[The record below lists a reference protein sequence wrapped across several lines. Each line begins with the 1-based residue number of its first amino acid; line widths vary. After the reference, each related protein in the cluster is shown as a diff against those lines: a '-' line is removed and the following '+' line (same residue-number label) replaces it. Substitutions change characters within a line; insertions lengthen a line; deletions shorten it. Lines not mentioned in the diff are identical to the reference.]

1 MTLSGHK
8 KARMGGARLR
18 IGVAFSTLA
27 IVVFGAVGVL
37 SARDA
42 RQQSEQDTKLALTQ
56 LAQRLAQRLD
66 ADMAARFRDIDQLAN
81 LQEQLD
87 LDPDPARWRTLLE
100 RLQQSSRH
108 HSWIGVAD
116 VDGRVLAATGGL
128 LESANVKQR
137 PWFSRGLRQTTVG
150 DVHDAKLL
158 ASLLR
163 SNTPGEPLR
172 FVDVSAPLRLRGK
185 TVGVIGAH
193 LSWAWAEERRREAL
207 AGNAAHRGLEILL
220 VNREGAIELGP
231 RAPTLPEQPQV
242 SLQAL
247 LRGAQR
253 LVWSDGRSYLSA
265 ASASSP
271 LSDYPG
277 MGWVVVVRQ
286 PQELALAEAIAL
298 ERRLIWLSV
307 VGAALFG
314 ALGWFLADRLTRPL
328 RRVAAQAQG
337 MLPATDE
344 APPHD
349 EVDQLARTLASL
361 LADLK
366 QREQDLTSLN
376 EGLET
381 RVQERTAS
389 LRRAN
394 DDLRAF
400 SRSVSHDIQGPLG
413 SMAQLLRQTVDKDG
427 SALPPQASE
436 VMQLVAQECERLK
449 QLSAEL
455 LTLAMVEQSEIAVE
469 PVDHGALA
477 RDVVAQLSMGASHA
491 FPAIEIGNL
500 PTLPGDA
507 VMLRQVWSNLLS
519 NAVKFTSKVP
529 APRIKVSAEAR
540 DGEVVFTVADN
551 GAGFDEAQSD
561 RLFGVFQRLHR
572 ASQFPGTGVG
582 LSIVRRVV
590 LRHGGRVWA
599 QSPPGQGAR
608 FHFCLPTRF
617 DNSGEHAPAGSA
629 DHHPPPKA
637 LTSATV

>member
-1 MTLSGHK
+1 
-8 KARMGGARLR
+8 MGGTRLR
-18 IGVAFSTLA
+18 IGVAFSALA
-27 IVVFGAVGVL
+27 IVVFGVVGLL

-42 RQQSEQDTKLALTQ
+42 RQQSERDTALALAQ
-56 LAQRLAQRLD
+56 LAERLAQRLD
-66 ADMAARFRDIDQLAN
+66 ADMAARYRDIDQLAN
-81 LQEQLD
+81 LHDQLD
-87 LDPDPARWRTLLE
+87 LDLDAPRWRMVLE
-100 RLQQSSRH
+100 RLQQSSHH
-108 HSWIGVAD
+108 HSWIGVTD
-116 VDGRVLAATGGL
+116 LQGRVIAATGGL
-128 LESANVKQR
+128 LESVNVKER
-137 PWFSRGLRQTTVG
+137 PWFSRGLQKTTVG

-158 ASLLR
+158 ASLLP
-163 SNTPGEPLR
+163 SSIPGEPLR
-172 FVDVSAPLRLRGK
+172 FVDVSAPLRLRGQ
-185 TVGVIGAH
+185 TIGVIGAH
-193 LSWAWAEERRREAL
+193 LSWAWAEERRREAM
-207 AGNAAHRGLEILL
+207 AGDVAQRGIEILL
-220 VNREGAIELGP
+220 VNRQGLIELGP
-231 RAPTLPEQPQV
+231 RDPTLP
-242 SLQAL
+242 SSSGTL
-247 LRGAQR
+247 QR
-253 LVWSDGRSYLSA
+253 LLQGARTLVWTDGRSYLSA
-265 ASASSP
+265 ASASMP

-286 PQELALAEAIAL
+286 PEELALAEAISL
-298 ERRLIWLSV
+298 EHRLIWLSV

-337 MLPATDE
+337 MLPSTNGG
-344 APPHD
+344 PPHD

-376 EGLET
+376 EALES

-413 SMAQLLRQTVDKDG
+413 SMAQLLRQTVANESD
-427 SALPPQASE
+427 ALPAHTSE
-436 VMQLVAQECERLK
+436 VLQTVAQECDRLK

-455 LTLAMVEQSEIAVE
+455 LTLAMVEQTEIAVE
-469 PVDHGALA
+469 PVDHRALA
-477 RDVVAQLSMGASHA
+477 QEVLTQLNIGATSA
-491 FPAIEIGNL
+491 LPAVEIGAL
-500 PTLPGDA
+500 PTLPGDP

-519 NAVKFTSKVP
+519 NAMKFTSKVP
-529 APRIKVSAEAR
+529 APHIEVSAEMR

-551 GAGFDEAQSD
+551 GAGFDEAQSE

-599 QSPPGQGAR
+599 ESPPGQGAR
-608 FHFCLPTRF
+608 FHFSLPKQVE
-617 DNSGEHAPAGSA
+617 DIGVGAPA
-629 DHHPPPKA
+629 
-637 LTSATV
+637 

>member
-1 MTLSGHK
+1 
-8 KARMGGARLR
+8 
-18 IGVAFSTLA
+18 
-27 IVVFGAVGVL
+27 
-37 SARDA
+37 
-42 RQQSEQDTKLALTQ
+42 
-56 LAQRLAQRLD
+56 
-66 ADMAARFRDIDQLAN
+66 
-81 LQEQLD
+81 
-87 LDPDPARWRTLLE
+87 
-100 RLQQSSRH
+100 
-108 HSWIGVAD
+108 
-116 VDGRVLAATGGL
+116 
-128 LESANVKQR
+128 
-137 PWFSRGLRQTTVG
+137 
-150 DVHDAKLL
+150 
-158 ASLLR
+158 
-163 SNTPGEPLR
+163 
-172 FVDVSAPLRLRGK
+172 
-185 TVGVIGAH
+185 
-193 LSWAWAEERRREAL
+193 
-207 AGNAAHRGLEILL
+207 
-220 VNREGAIELGP
+220 
-231 RAPTLPEQPQV
+231 V

-286 PQELALAEAIAL
+286 PQELALAKAIAL

-337 MLPATDE
+337 MLPATNE

-529 APRIKVSAEAR
+529 APRIEVSAEAR

-608 FHFCLPTRF
+608 FHFCLPERF
-617 DNSGEHAPAGSA
+617 DDGVA

>member
-1 MTLSGHK
+1 MLPRHTWT
-8 KARMGGARLR
+8 RMGGTRLR
-18 IGVAFSTLA
+18 IGVAFSALA
-27 IVVFGAVGVL
+27 IVVFGVVGLL

-42 RQQSEQDTKLALTQ
+42 REQSERDTALALAQ
-56 LAQRLAQRLD
+56 LAERLAQRLD
-66 ADMAARFRDIDQLAN
+66 ADMAARYRDIDQLAN
-81 LQEQLD
+81 LHNQLD
-87 LDPDPARWRTLLE
+87 LDLDAPRWRMVLE
-100 RLQQSSRH
+100 RLQQTSHH

-116 VDGRVLAATGGL
+116 LNGRVLAATGGL
-128 LESANVKQR
+128 LESANVKER
-137 PWFSRGLRQTTVG
+137 PWFSRGLQNTTVG

-158 ASLLR
+158 ASLLP
-163 SNTPGEPLR
+163 SSIPGEPLR
-172 FVDVSAPLRLRGK
+172 FVDVSSPLRVRGQ
-185 TVGVIGAH
+185 TTGVIGAH
-193 LSWAWAEERRREAL
+193 LSWAWAEERRREAM
-207 AGNAAHRGLEILL
+207 AGDVAQRGIEILL
-220 VNREGAIELGP
+220 VNRQGLIELGP
-231 RAPTLPEQPQV
+231 RSPALPLPAAA
-242 SLQAL
+242 SLQGL
-247 LRGAQR
+247 LRGTQR
-253 LVWSDGRSYLSA
+253 LLWSDGRSYLSA
-265 ASASSP
+265 ASASAP

-286 PQELALAEAIAL
+286 PEELALAEAIAL

-307 VGAALFG
+307 VGSGLFG

-337 MLPATDE
+337 MLPATGE

-361 LADLK
+361 LADLQ
-366 QREQDLTSLN
+366 QREQELTSLN

-413 SMAQLLRQTVDKDG
+413 SMAQLLTQTVANDG
-427 SALPPQASE
+427 DALPAHTRE
-436 VMQLVAQECERLK
+436 VLRTVAQECERLK

-455 LTLAMVEQSEIAVE
+455 LTLAMVEQSAIAVE
-469 PVDHGALA
+469 PVDHRALA
-477 RDVVAQLSMGASHA
+477 QDVVAQLSIGASSA
-491 FPAIEIGNL
+491 FPKVEIGPL
-500 PTLPGDA
+500 PTLPGDP

-519 NAVKFTSKVP
+519 NAVKFTSKVL
-529 APRIKVSAEAR
+529 APRIEVSAEAR
-540 DGEVVFTVADN
+540 GGEVVFTVADN
-551 GAGFDEAQSD
+551 GAGFDEAQSE

-599 QSPPGQGAR
+599 ESPPGQGAR
-608 FHFCLPTRF
+608 FHFSLPERF
-617 DNSGEHAPAGSA
+617 ADGGTHAPA
-629 DHHPPPKA
+629 
-637 LTSATV
+637 